1 MCHYCFDVLVHELL
15 VATTNEARKSKDA
28 PSLEFF
34 QNVPESACTPLFVT
48 WEKKQQQRRPP
59 NTAGDLQKQD
69 NYSLR
74 GCIGTLSPRPLVTAI
89 GEYALLAALKDRRF
103 DPIRPEELPHLRVG
117 VSLLVN
123 YEPCDHIHD
132 WEVGVHGILI
142 NFTVNASTEY
152 SATYLPE
159 VAKEQR

>member
-15 VATTNEARKSKDA
+15 PVVATDETRKNKHP

-48 WEKKQQQRRPP
+48 WEKKQQQ
-59 NTAGDLQKQD
+59 QQQQQQH
-69 NYSLR
+69 YSLR

-103 DPIRPEELPHLRVG
+103 DPIRPEELPYLRVG

-123 YEPCDHIHD
+123 YELCDHIYD

-142 NFTVNASTEY
+142 KFTVNPNAEY